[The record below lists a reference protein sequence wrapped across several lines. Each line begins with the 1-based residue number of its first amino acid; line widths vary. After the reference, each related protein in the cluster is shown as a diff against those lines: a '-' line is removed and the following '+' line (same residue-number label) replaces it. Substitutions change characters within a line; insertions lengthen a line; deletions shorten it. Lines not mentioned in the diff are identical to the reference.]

1 MNFEYISGP
10 VSWVGF
16 ESQGK
21 AFHFFGDQ
29 HGSKEKNC
37 ESAGLKCSSIIEKVK
52 DADCY
57 SIDYLIERIFIHS
70 EVNQQHADLFLEAYY
85 QPKKSSK
92 ERMKIEREGYIKEI
106 YNYFLDQVIK
116 LDEEKNQKLN
126 FAKQHYIDIRF
137 SSEKCISIYDI
148 FEDLLSSMLSD
159 LTIENSGDFMRLAEN
174 IFFFIKY
181 KENIFNSGDLEKTIQ
196 KVLSES
202 EDWYEDNDD
211 NEEIVSYLNIFDER
225 VMDLKNFYK
234 EKEGKKLGFYYYEF
248 ESLKNKKLVFEDKD
262 VHKILERFIDEKIK
276 TYFDDFRSRIFSIDF
291 GYNDWRNKPPE
302 EVYEI
307 AKKFIGELAK
317 TFLMIGVL
325 VVDGFTLAKMMK
337 SLKSGPQ
344 IMIVYAGQ
352 FHTLN
357 YMEFF
362 SDFLGLNIIDNP
374 IFSES
379 RCIKNPNFGKIFQP
393 WMVS

>member
-1 MNFEYISGP
+1 
-10 VSWVGF
+10 
-16 ESQGK
+16 
-21 AFHFFGDQ
+21 
-29 HGSKEKNC
+29 
-37 ESAGLKCSSIIEKVK
+37 
-52 DADCY
+52 
-57 SIDYLIERIFIHS
+57 
-70 EVNQQHADLFLEAYY
+70 
-85 QPKKSSK
+85 
-92 ERMKIEREGYIKEI
+92 
-106 YNYFLDQVIK
+106 
-116 LDEEKNQKLN
+116 
-126 FAKQHYIDIRF
+126 
-137 SSEKCISIYDI
+137 
-148 FEDLLSSMLSD
+148 
-159 LTIENSGDFMRLAEN
+159 MRLAEN